1 MKKAQEVST
10 MTNKQKKELVKADY
24 DAIAD
29 SFSAEEKNVKFYSP
43 FINKFL
49 NTLDKGPILDAC
61 CGSGEFSDYIAKQNI
76 PVVGVDFS
84 SKLIQIARKKYKN
97 VEFVVSDICKFKFGK
112 PFCGIFTKNSLFH
125 LPDKDIN
132 KVLRNFYTMLAD
144 NGKLFVI
151 LTIPKESGENVYV
164 EPMDNRFS
172 LYYNYLTV
180 DKVKQLLID
189 NSFKIDELKIVNE
202 SKFIYAK
209 GIMFIY
215 ASKQ

>member
-1 MKKAQEVST
+1 MKRTQKVST
-10 MTNKQKKELVKADY
+10 MTNKQKKELVKTDY

-29 SFSAEEKNVKFYSP
+29 SLAAEEKNIKFYAP

-61 CGSGEFSDYIAKQNI
+61 CGSGEFSDYIAKQNYQ
-76 PVVGVDFS
+76 VVGVDFS
-84 SKLIQIARKKYKN
+84 SKLIKIAKAKYKN
-97 VEFVVSDICKFKFGK
+97 VEFVVSDICKFKADKSFY
-112 PFCGIFTKNSLFH
+112 GIFIKNSLFH
-125 LPDKDIN
+125 LPDKDIS

-151 LTIPKESGENVYV
+151 LTIPKESGEKIYV
-164 EPMDNRFS
+164 EPMDNRLS

-180 DKVKQLLID
+180 DKVKQLLKD
-189 NSFKIDELKIVNE
+189 NSFKIDELKIVDD

-215 ASKQ
+215 ASK